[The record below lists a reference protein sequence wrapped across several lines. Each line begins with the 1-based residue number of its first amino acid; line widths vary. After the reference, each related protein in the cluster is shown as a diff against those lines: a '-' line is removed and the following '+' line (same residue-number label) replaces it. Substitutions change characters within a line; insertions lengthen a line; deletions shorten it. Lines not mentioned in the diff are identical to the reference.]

1 MTPMSS
7 DAIPLWVL
15 GAPAGRHGA
24 EERSRFARIVL
35 DLADERARAGLL
47 VTCHRVELFGTAAA
61 DAPAAVAPAAAIER
75 AAHAAGLEGLRR
87 YHGREAARYLFRLA
101 AGLESAVTGEDEI
114 LHQVRGLL
122 DAVRTV
128 VPADPLLVRAL
139 ELAIGVGRRARAEQP
154 RPQERSLA
162 DRAFDWLAGHQGR
175 IRGGRIVV
183 AGAGVMGRALAVG
196 AARRGAA
203 VTVASRDP
211 ERARALATAIGGSWA
226 SLDEAAGRV
235 AQADALLVALSGRW
249 DALAE
254 RWAGPDGA
262 DGADGA
268 SRDPLPIVEA
278 DEAAARPSDRM
289 PLVVDLSS
297 PQAVPEPVRAAL
309 GARFIDVDRL
319 FARRPATAA
328 RAEATRRAYV
338 ARAEALVE
346 EACALYARWV
356 AARPSVE
363 TLRALRASVEAERA
377 QELERLLRRLPDL
390 EPRERALVAAFSEQ
404 LVARILHRPSV
415 RLHDDVDGTAAQ
427 AARLLF
433 DL

>member
-1 MTPMSS
+1 MSG

-61 DAPAAVAPAAAIER
+61 DAAVAVAPAAAIER
-75 AAHAAGLEGLRR
+75 AARAAGLEGLRR
-87 YHGREAARYLFRLA
+87 YQGRAAARYLFRLA

-262 DGADGA
+262 DGP
-268 SRDPLPIVEA
+268 SRDPLPIVDA
-278 DEAAARPSDRM
+278 DGVAARPSDWM

-328 RAEATRRAYV
+328 RAEAIRRAYV

-404 LVARILHRPSV
+404 LVARILHRPTV
-415 RLHDDVDGTAAQ
+415 RLHDDADGTAAQ